1 MKNDDLTM
9 NNLSLT
15 NQPKVASMTGEVE
28 FHGFTTTKEVQ
39 VAASENGVYPAN
51 GIYYIYISSLYMKK

>member
-1 MKNDDLTM
+1 M

-28 FHGFTTTKEVQ
+28 FHGFTTAKEVQ
-39 VAASENGVYPAN
+39 VAASENEVYPAN
-51 GIYYIYISSLYMKK
+51 GIYYIYLVYI